1 LQRNLAQCLAA
12 GSSDYLCL
20 AFLTTYTKLF
30 SPKSTMKKVF
40 ALALALVL
48 SAPVLTMA
56 QAPAAGAAT
65 EKKSGAVM
73 TPDESRFEFGTV
85 NQGEIVDHTFTFR
98 NTGTEPLVITNV
110 GVSCGCTTPEYTKD
124 PVMPGKAG
132 KITARFNTT
141 GKMGQQNKV
150 LTVSSNNA
158 NGEVQLTLAGTV
170 QEKGASA
177 AVAPTATSSAA
188 ATTVDAKAVP
198 VAKGKVKMKK
208 ADGKKSKVKMEDGKT
223 EVKK

>member
-1 LQRNLAQCLAA
+1 
-12 GSSDYLCL
+12 
-20 AFLTTYTKLF
+20 
-30 SPKSTMKKVF
+30 MKKVF
-40 ALALALVL
+40 AIALALVL

-56 QAPAAGAAT
+56 QAPAGAAT
-65 EKKSGAVM
+65 EKKSGAMM

-132 KITARFNTT
+132 KITARFNTA

-158 NGEVQLTLAGTV
+158 SGEVQLTLAGTV
-170 QEKGASA
+170 QEKGATG
-177 AVAPTATSSAA
+177 AVAPAATMPVASSATA
-188 ATTVDAKAVP
+188 APVMEKGTP
-198 VAKGKVKMKK
+198 VAKGKIKMKK
-208 ADGKKSKVKMEDGKT
+208 ADGKKSKVKMENGKT